1 MHSIRWIDRSLGL
14 EIAPKVRFAKKGQPK
29 TDAEATVTE
38 ENDGNAQEATKDEE
52 DNDDNWFK
60 VKEKSDTLEQV
71 TLDSLE
77 LPTKEKK
84 LSKAKLAKKLRK
96 KNVLINTRVAYDE
109 DGNVRVP
116 RIVSFKTLRIVS
128 STIACSEF

>member
-1 MHSIRWIDRSLGL
+1 M

-29 TDAEATVTE
+29 IEAET
-38 ENDGNAQEATKDEE
+38 NDLPPKPAEDEE
-52 DNDDNWFK
+52 EEEDDDDGDNWFK

-77 LPTKEKK
+77 LPKKEKK

-96 KNVLINTRVAYDE
+96 KNVLINKRVEYDE
-109 DGNVRVP
+109 DGNVSV
-116 RIVSFKTLRIVS
+116 
-128 STIACSEF
+128 